1 LSRSAATRRPSVAV
15 VVDATDHHR
24 DFGGAMRTGRARS
37 SAIRPNTR
45 SNDPQTMNHPV
56 RSCPV
61 FGRVAGR
68 VVKGMVDPD
77 AMLVVGPPAATEVVV
92 APATV
97 VVVVGL
103 MVVVVAAAAVVV
115 GATVVGATVV
125 GATVVVVTGGVDT
138 AKLKPVAVDPDT
150 VMRVCQY
157 RSV

>member
-1 LSRSAATRRPSVAV
+1 
-15 VVDATDHHR
+15 
-24 DFGGAMRTGRARS
+24 MRTGRARS
-37 SAIRPNTR
+37 SAIRPNTS

-56 RSCPV
+56 RLCPV

-68 VVKGMVDPD
+68 VVKGMVVAD
-77 AMLVVGPPAATEVVV
+77 ATLVVGPPAATEVVV

-97 VVVVGL
+97 VVVEPATVVVVEGL
-103 MVVVVAAAAVVV
+103 TVVVVAAADVVV
-115 GATVVGATVV
+115 GAAVVGAAVV
-125 GATVVVVTGGVDT
+125 GAAVVVVTGVDGT

>member
-1 LSRSAATRRPSVAV
+1 
-15 VVDATDHHR
+15 
-24 DFGGAMRTGRARS
+24 MRTGRARS
-37 SAIRPNTR
+37 SAIRPNTS

-97 VVVVGL
+97 VVVVVGL

-125 GATVVVVTGGVDT
+125 GANVVVVTGGVDT

>member
-125 GATVVVVTGGVDT
+125 GATGVVVTGGVDT
-138 AKLKPVAVDPDT
+138 A
-150 VMRVCQY
+150 
-157 RSV
+157 